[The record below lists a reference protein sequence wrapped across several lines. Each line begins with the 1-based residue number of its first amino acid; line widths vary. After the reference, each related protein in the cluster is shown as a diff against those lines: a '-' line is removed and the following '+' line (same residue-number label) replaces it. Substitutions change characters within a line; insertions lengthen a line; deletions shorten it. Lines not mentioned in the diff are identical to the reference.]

1 MRRFCQ
7 MVCCEEFKQ
16 LNSLLSPARYV
27 QKGLDMSNTINP
39 SFPETATKTVT
50 YGVSHGNAPVRDLQ
64 ELRLFGGFSCV
75 TNNKDGMR
83 VHDLRDQAKELLA
96 LITIQHD
103 REVSR
108 EWISQVLWPSSNSK
122 KPRQSLYTLWSYM
135 NRLLADDKGDISWI
149 SKTRTSL
156 KINSEN
162 SFIDLVALEHLCDEV
177 LCGRLVDPVVI
188 LDGLKDLYRGELLPG
203 FYNQEIVAARS
214 MWQNKVSSTI
224 LACVQRLMKEKDFHF
239 ALRFLEFAE
248 YVDPFNE
255 QVCYLQAQ
263 ALRKIHLHFRAME
276 CITLFRKRA
285 VAKYALEGSGRLTM
299 LYEEI
304 LAEAQ

>member
-1 MRRFCQ
+1 
-7 MVCCEEFKQ
+7 
-16 LNSLLSPARYV
+16 
-27 QKGLDMSNTINP
+27 MSNTPNSIINDP
-39 SFPETATKTVT
+39 LAKSRVMESPHEMIQ
-50 YGVSHGNAPVRDLQ
+50 VRDLQ
-64 ELRLFGGFSCV
+64 ELRLFGGFSCI
-75 TNNKDGMR
+75 TNKEGEAHIHN
-83 VHDLRDQAKELLA
+83 LRDQAKELLA
-96 LITIQHD
+96 LIAIQHD

-108 EWISQVLWPSSNSK
+108 EWISQVLWPSSHSK

-135 NRLLADDKGDISWI
+135 NRLLANDQGEISWI
-149 SKTRTSL
+149 SKSRNSL
-156 KINSEN
+156 KMNSEN
-162 SFIDLVALEHLCDEV
+162 AFIDLVELEHLCDEV
-177 LCGRLVDPVVI
+177 LCGRLNDPVVI

-214 MWQNKVSSTI
+214 AWQNKVCSTI
-224 LACVQRLMKEKDFHF
+224 LMCAQNLIKNNDYHF

-248 YVDPFNE
+248 CVDPFNE

-263 ALRKIHLHFRAME
+263 VLRKIHLHFRAMD

-285 VAKYALEGSGRLTM
+285 VAKYALEGSKRLTV